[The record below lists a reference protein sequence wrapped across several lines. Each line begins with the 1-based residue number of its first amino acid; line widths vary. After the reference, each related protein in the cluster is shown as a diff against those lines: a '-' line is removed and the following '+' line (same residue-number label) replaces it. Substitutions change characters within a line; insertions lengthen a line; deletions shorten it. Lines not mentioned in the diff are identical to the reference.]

1 MGLDFG
7 RYFSIELEALL
18 FQSLDEMEDKRVV
31 VDELEKHLDTIQL
44 MELNAKVFRLI
55 RPVPDYKSQ
64 L

>member
-1 MGLDFG
+1 MGLDLG
-7 RYFSIELEALL
+7 RYFSVELEALL

-55 RPVPDYKSQ
+55 RPVPNYKPQ

>member
-7 RYFSIELEALL
+7 CDFSVELETLL
-18 FQSLDEMEDKRVV
+18 FQSLDEMKDKRVV

-44 MELNAKVFRLI
+44 MELDAELTRLVW
-55 RPVPDYKSQ
+55 PVPDYKAQ